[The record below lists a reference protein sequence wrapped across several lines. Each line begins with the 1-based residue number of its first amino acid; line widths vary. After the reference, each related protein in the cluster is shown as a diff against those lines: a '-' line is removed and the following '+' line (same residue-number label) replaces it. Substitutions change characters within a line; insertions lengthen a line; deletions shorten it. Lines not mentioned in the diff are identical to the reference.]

1 MKNRLLSMT
10 LAVGLLFTGQ
20 AMATDLLQDDD
31 LDRMS
36 AAGDPVVIDSG
47 NAGGTSTIVYEE
59 QTEFGL
65 VFDQPHAQMGL
76 RALTIQNVVGEL
88 QLSVNLNVLSA
99 SNNVA
104 GTDQRNFSVQSWG
117 STLADPDTIKA
128 ATATAVANAACSTT
142 FSCAAPGGIAVG
154 GSGAVGASATQN
166 SLPAGNVN
174 TPVIAGNTS
183 TAVNNNQN
191 NAPTGD
197 VHGGAGGAGGS
208 ATANAAANGGIIKGE
223 GAVAAVAV
231 VGGTLGGASGDVIL
245 RNRCNGTSGSSSAGC
260 SVVMDNGATYNLSFK
275 VSEAQKDLS
284 ALFISNVVGRA
295 QMALNLNIAAAAL
308 NLIPGSDQSFASP
321 FDNATGVIKQVN
333 TSMQA
338 RGTPWQNSITTTVG
352 HLNQ

>member
-1 MKNRLLSMT
+1 MKNKLLTMT

-20 AMATDLLQDDD
+20 AMATDLLQDED

-47 NAGGTSTIVYEE
+47 NMNGASTIVYEE

-65 VFDQPHAQMGL
+65 IFDQPHAQLGL

-104 GTDQRNFSVQSWG
+104 ATDQRNFSVQSWG
-117 STLADPDTIKA
+117 STLSDPDTIKA
-128 ATATAVANAACSTT
+128 ATATAVANAACSTP

-154 GSGAVGASATQN
+154 ATGGAGT
-166 SLPAGNVN
+166 GG
-174 TPVIAGNTS
+174 T
-183 TAVNNNQN
+183 VNNNNQVTAPSGGTNAANVDNQN
-191 NAPTGD
+191 NS
-197 VHGGAGGAGGS
+197 VHGGAGGAGGSGGS

-245 RNRCNGTSGSSSAGC
+245 RNRCNGSTGASSAGC

-295 QMALNLNIAAAAL
+295 QMALNLNIASAAL
-308 NLIPGSDQSFASP
+308 NLIPGSADPFASP
-321 FDNATGVIKQVN
+321 FVDAGPGVIKQVN

-338 RGTPWQNSITTTVG
+338 RGSPWPNSITTTVG